1 MTALLALALIFSVGL
16 CLWKSDNAAIDTLCA
31 AALSVVFFL
40 TGLVIIVGIFAVWW
54 SGDSASSAIQ
64 TRLGLSIAVEIAT
77 AIALMRREFFSM
89 WPW

>member
-1 MTALLALALIFSVGL
+1 MTALLVLALIFSVSL

-40 TGLVIIVGIFAVWW
+40 TGLVVIVGIFAVWW